1 MVDSPPDQKAQQAP
15 TLVGLFWTFLQ
26 LGATAFGGPAMIPY
40 IRKAATEKNN
50 WLKADAF
57 KHGLAL
63 CQTIPGATAMQMAA
77 YVGLKARGVPGA
89 ICTYVGFGLPAF
101 LLMLALSAAYS
112 RSHGLPTVLAVFSG
126 LQAIIV
132 AVTANAT
139 ISFGRTTLRSAST
152 ILIALVAT
160 GLFLLKLNPVFII
173 LVAGL
178 LGILFNHRG
187 VVEGSKPE
195 PEEPTS
201 TVLPLSLMLLV
212 STVWF
217 LALFLLRKDLF
228 HLALLIARI
237 DLVSFGG
244 GFASIPL
251 MFHEIVD
258 VRAWL
263 DAQTYLNGIALG
275 QFTPGPFVITATF
288 VGFMTK
294 GLLGAVVATIAVF
307 LPSFVLL
314 VGVAPWFDRVRHSP
328 WVSHAVGG
336 ILCSFVGLLF
346 TVTLRFAGEVH
357 WDWRHGA
364 LAVAALTALL
374 NDVDLPWVVLPG
386 TAISAFMF

>member
-1 MVDSPPDQKAQQAP
+1 MVDTPPDQKTQQAP
-15 TLVGLFWTFLQ
+15 TLVGLFWAFLQ

-63 CQTIPGATAMQMAA
+63 CQAIPGATAMQMAA
-77 YVGLKARGVPGA
+77 YVGLKVRGVPGA

-101 LLMLALSAAYS
+101 LLMLALSAVYS

-139 ISFGRTTLRSAST
+139 ISFGRTTLKSVST

-187 VVEGSKPE
+187 VVEGNNSE

-201 TVLPLSLMLLV
+201 TVLPLTLMLLV
-212 STVWF
+212 SAVGF
-217 LALFLLRKDLF
+217 LVLFLVRKDLF
-228 HLALLIARI
+228 HLAVLIARI

-275 QFTPGPFVITATF
+275 QFTPGPIVITATF

>member
-1 MVDSPPDQKAQQAP
+1 MDSYPDQKAQQAP
-15 TLVGLFWTFLQ
+15 TLIGLFWTFLR

-40 IRKAATEKNN
+40 IRKTATEKKH
-50 WLKADAF
+50 WLEADAF

-63 CQTIPGATAMQMAA
+63 CQAIPGATAMQMAA
-77 YVGLKARGVPGA
+77 YVGLKVRGVPGA

-112 RSHGLPTVLAVFSG
+112 RSHGLPSVLAVFSG

-132 AVTANAT
+132 AVTANAA
-139 ISFGRTTLRSAST
+139 ISFGRTTLKSVAT

-160 GLFLLKLNPVFII
+160 GLFLLRLNPVFII
-173 LVAGL
+173 LAAGL

-187 VVEGSKPE
+187 VVGGSISKQ
-195 PEEPTS
+195 EEPTS
-201 TVLPLSLMLLV
+201 TVLPLSLILV
-212 STVWF
+212 VSAVGF
-217 LALFLLRKDLF
+217 LVLFLVRKDLF
-228 HLALLIARI
+228 HLAILIARI

-258 VRAWL
+258 VRSWM
-263 DAQTYLNGIALG
+263 DASTYLNGISLG
-275 QFTPGPFVITATF
+275 QFTPGPIVITATF
-288 VGFMTK
+288 VGYMTK
-294 GLLGAVVATIAVF
+294 GLLGAMVATVAVF
-307 LPSFVLL
+307 LPSFLL
-314 VGVAPWFDRVRHSP
+314 LIGLAPWFDRVRHSP
-328 WVSHAVGG
+328 WVSHGVGG

-357 WDWRHGA
+357 WDWRHVA
-364 LAVAALTALL
+364 LAGAALVALL
-374 NDVDLPWVVLPG
+374 YEVDLPWVVLPG